1 LDILIRE
8 KRIHSINRTGDK
20 TMITN
25 TRIAIA
31 AALVLGSASAALAN
45 DSKPNPSAIS
55 CPTLEGYPDC
65 HPDGRASWTPYSTTG
80 EDMAQKMSP
89 TKFNGMRH
97 ER

>member
-1 LDILIRE
+1 
-8 KRIHSINRTGDK
+8 
-20 TMITN
+20 MITI
-25 TRIAIA
+25 TKVAIA
-31 AALVLGSASAALAN
+31 AALVLGAASAALAN

-65 HPDGRASWTPYSTTG
+65 HPDGHASWTLNSTTG
-80 EDMAQKMSP
+80 EDMAQKKSP